1 MNNTG
6 IIGEDCKV
14 PNNLMP
20 YITQVAVGSQ
30 PFLKVLGKDF
40 KTKDGTGVRDYIHIM
55 DLAAGH
61 VITLDKILQE
71 GWTGWNV
78 YNLGA
83 GTGYSVLEVRFLFPF
98 LQIVIKFFRR

>member
-20 YITQVAVGSQ
+20 YITQVAVGRQ

-83 GTGYSVLEVRFLFPF
+83 GTGYSVLEVRFLCF
-98 LQIVIKFFRR
+98 LLYNL

>member
-1 MNNTG
+1 M
-6 IIGEDCKV
+6 IG
-14 PNNLMP
+14 N
-20 YITQVAVGSQ
+20 
-30 PFLKVLGKDF
+30 DF

-71 GWTGWNV
+71 GWMGWNV

-83 GTGYSVLEVRFLFPF
+83 GTGYSVLEVCIFSVCFNIGILYFNFVR
-98 LQIVIKFFRR
+98 